1 MSELTV
7 TVLRF
12 GLFALLWVFVFVVA
26 AILRQDLFSMRPVK
40 RRGRKREQAP
50 QQSAPR
56 PVAAMSGGGGGQPN
70 APPNRLVVTQG
81 NLRGAVVALGQGP
94 ITIGRSQDSTL
105 VLSDDFAS
113 TYHARIVPSNGTWYL
128 EDLGSTNGTI
138 VNGSRVTA
146 PVPLS
151 IGLPVTIGHTVLELQ
166 S

>member
-12 GLFALLWVFVFVVA
+12 ALFALLWLFVFLVA
-26 AILRQDLFSMRPVK
+26 AVLRQDLFSMRPAK
-40 RRGRKREQAP
+40 RRRRKSEQVA

-56 PVAAMSGGGGGQPN
+56 PVPVGAGGGQPN
-70 APPNRLVVTQG
+70 APPSRLAVTQG
-81 NLRGAVVALGQGP
+81 NLRGAVVALGQVP

-113 TYHARIVPSNGTWYL
+113 TYHARIVPSQGDWYL

-138 VNGSRVTA
+138 VDGARVTS
-146 PVPLS
+146 PVRLS
-151 IGLPVTIGHTVLELQ
+151 VGQPVTIGHTVLELQ